1 MTMEMLVFK
10 DGFGHYFVLSRQAW
24 EQAQVPDARRQ
35 EVDRILASRTSAGTV
50 GDLSTLAPSLRGAAI
65 SAKIVGSF
73 RTDSPIYGNPASYT
87 WNAPATVY

>member
-1 MTMEMLVFK
+1 
-10 DGFGHYFVLSRQAW
+10 
-24 EQAQVPDARRQ
+24 
-35 EVDRILASRTSAGTV
+35 V